1 MSMNTTDRYPAT
13 ASQFMLREI
22 KRQQEL
28 VNRGYQLLKRK
39 AEALRLKGRQT
50 ASDLSVT
57 QAVLGHTLKEA
68 YISLAAVKFTNGES
82 NALVLENIEEAQI
95 RVKRIP
101 ENISGVSTVTLH
113 AIEELGA
120 SDALRYAGLGAG
132 GHRTGEAKR
141 AFRAA
146 VHILI
151 KFASLRNTCILLDNA
166 IRSTLRK
173 VNGIEKVI
181 MPKLSNTMK
190 YIQVELAERER
201 EEMHRLKMV
210 KAKKIRA
217 KALAAMRLEDSQ
229 NGDSGAGGESG
240 EIGRP
245 IYYYYYRVYLRSAA
259 RIRSLECLTSII
271 CACRSLPSTDS
282 VENCSK
288 PVCQPAEWDDE
299 DLVF

>member
-50 ASDLSVT
+50 ASDLSIT

-141 AFRAA
+141 AFREA

-217 KALAAMRLEDSQ
+217 KALATMRLEDSQ
-229 NGDSGAGGESG
+229 NGDNAAGGEGG
-240 EIGRP
+240 EID
-245 IYYYYYRVYLRSAA
+245 VRSAA
-259 RIRSLECLTSII
+259 RIRSIECLTSII
-271 CACRSLPSTDS
+271 CACKSLPSTDS
-282 VENCSK
+282 IEDFSK
-288 PVCQPAEWDDE
+288 PVCQPAGWDDE
-299 DLVF
+299 DLLF

>member
-1 MSMNTTDRYPAT
+1 MNTTDRYPAT

-141 AFRAA
+141 AFREA

-151 KFASLRNTCILLDNA
+151 KFASLRNTCILLDTA

-217 KALAAMRLEDSQ
+217 KALATMRLEDSQ
-229 NGDSGAGGESG
+229 NGDSAAGGEGG
-240 EIGRP
+240 EID
-245 IYYYYYRVYLRSAA
+245 VRSAA
-259 RIRSLECLTSII
+259 RIRSVECLTSII
-271 CACRSLPSTDS
+271 CACKSLPSTDS
-282 VENCSK
+282 VEDFSK

-299 DLVF
+299 DLLF

>member
-1 MSMNTTDRYPAT
+1 MNTTDRYPAT

-39 AEALRLKGRQT
+39 AEALRIKGRQT

-57 QAVLGHTLKEA
+57 QALLGHTLREA

-113 AIEELGA
+113 AIEEFGA

-141 AFRAA
+141 AFREA

-217 KALAAMRLEDSQ
+217 KALAKMRLEDSQ
-229 NGDSGAGGESG
+229 NGYNAAGGEG
-240 EIGRP
+240 AEID
-245 IYYYYYRVYLRSAA
+245 VRSAS
-259 RIRSLECLTSII
+259 RIRSIECLTSIV
-271 CACRSLPSTDS
+271 CACKSLPSTDS
-282 VENCSK
+282 IEDFSK
-288 PVCQPAEWDDE
+288 PICQPAGWDDE
-299 DLVF
+299 DLLF